1 MHPCWI
7 KPPPKRTI
15 LTPYFLIVVFVKFH
29 FTHKTANNKDSSH
42 LLYIHSTGAPQA
54 FSKNGNL
61 CPCGRD
67 LGELSARL
75 SGCASGWGQCHLG
88 ERSGKI
94 LLRRAAYP
102 PQLHG
107 VLPVGIEERA
117 QYDLTQTA
125 RTVPRSHRRNLT
137 SKAIHEILFC
147 PPWLLAPPCE
157 RSPLGSEA
165 PGLAGWWSRWPV
177 GHPHQNW
184 TI

>member
-1 MHPCWI
+1 M
-7 KPPPKRTI
+7 
-15 LTPYFLIVVFVKFH
+15 FVKLH
-29 FTHKTANNKDSSH
+29 FTHKTANSKDSSNV
-42 LLYIHSTGAPQA
+42 LYIHSTGALQA

-117 QYDLTQTA
+117 LYDDSQTA

-137 SKAIHEILFC
+137 PKSNKWNTVLPTLTFGTTLRKVSAGFWRTRFGRLMITLARWTSSPELNNIEI
-147 PPWLLAPPCE
+147 
-157 RSPLGSEA
+157 
-165 PGLAGWWSRWPV
+165 
-177 GHPHQNW
+177 
-184 TI
+184 